1 MDVHHSSGV
10 FNKAFYLLAN
20 KSGWNTRKAFE
31 VFTVANQVYWTAN
44 ATFVSGANGVCR
56 ATKDK
61 GYNTADVQAAFGAV
75 GVTTTDCGTVTPPD
89 GTSGSLPNL
98 AATTGNWTRNTITV
112 PAGKTKL
119 TVTISGGTG
128 DADLYVRFGS
138 QPTTSTYQCRPYKTG
153 NAESCVIN
161 NPQAGVWHVGLR
173 AYSSFSGVTQTW
185 SYQ

>member
-1 MDVHHSSGV
+1 MPLSS
-10 FNKAFYLLAN
+10 AAPM
-20 KSGWNTRKAFE
+20 
-31 VFTVANQVYWTAN
+31 
-44 ATFVSGANGVCR
+44 VSAGR
-56 ATKDK
+56 PKDK
-61 GYNTADVQAAFGAV
+61 GYNTADVQAAFSAV

-138 QPTTSTYQCRPYKTG
+138 QPTTQHLSVP
-153 NAESCVIN
+153 A
-161 NPQAGVWHVGLR
+161 L
-173 AYSSFSGVTQTW
+173 
-185 SYQ
+185 